1 MKELK
6 SYTGIWSVEKV
17 IYAINDFNLP
27 FPVSLSQMSW
37 FVVSLLLV
45 ILLSKLPPLNF
56 IKGAFLKYLGIP
68 LFLTVFM
75 NGKSFDDKKPYSFI
89 KSVLLFLIR
98 PKISIQGKSV
108 KIHKGIVKK
117 ENALKP
123 VEKNYIF
130 SELINPVFYREEND
144 CVSVSL
150 LIKYLDEDTKMI
162 QIFQYDLVL
171 TKEDNWVI
179 AAQE

>member
-1 MKELK
+1 MKKLK
-6 SYTGIWSVEKV
+6 SYTGIWSVKKV

-27 FPVSLSQMSW
+27 FPVSLSQISW

-45 ILLSKLPPLNF
+45 ILLSKLPPLSF

-98 PKISIQGKSV
+98 PKISIQGKPV
-108 KIHKGIVKK
+108 KIHKGIVKNASLK
-117 ENALKP
+117 ESIVNVNSFLAFPTDLKKLK
-123 VEKNYIF
+123 EKFNQ
-130 SELINPVFYREEND
+130 N
-144 CVSVSL
+144 
-150 LIKYLDEDTKMI
+150 KYEKGVYDEKRI
-162 QIFQYDLVL
+162 
-171 TKEDNWVI
+171 
-179 AAQE
+179 